1 MGVEI
6 ERKFLVKSDAWRKG
20 AVGVVMR
27 QGYLNRDADRTVR
40 VRVSGEQGFITIK
53 GRRSGVTRLEFE
65 YEVPL
70 ADAEEMLALCWQ
82 PLIEKVRHVV
92 WHEGKRWEVDE
103 FFGANTGLVVAE
115 LELNGEDECFERPDW
130 LGVEVSDDPRYFNSS
145 LAENPY
151 SNWRKTEE

>member
-6 ERKFLVKSDAWRKG
+6 ERKFLVKSDAWREG
-20 AVGVVMR
+20 AQGIVLR

-40 VRVSGEQGFITIK
+40 VRVSGEKGFVTIK
-53 GRRSGVTRLEFE
+53 GRRSGMSRLEFE

-70 ADAEEMLALCWQ
+70 ADAEAMLELCLP

-92 WHEGKRWEVDE
+92 LHAGKRWEVDE
-103 FFGANTGLVVAE
+103 FFGANEGLIVAE
-115 LELNGEDECFERPDW
+115 LELDSEEEVFERPGW
-130 LGVEVSDDPRYFNSS
+130 LGEEVTSDARYFNSR

-151 SNWRKTEE
+151 STWARD